1 MNLKGFFLLG
11 LGLSRTMRMRVCLA
25 ILVASMLLNL
35 APLASADDDLASSE
49 LMQDGQSVNG
59 NADYDSDKEDW
70 WKIYVFTGDV
80 LTVAISSSST
90 AWDGGYTG
98 NVKLTGPSGGTLAG
112 ENSITDDSSST
123 SLSTTAAFA
132 GWIHLR
138 VYSEDS
144 WFADGFDYSLAPSL
158 DKYNRDSDD
167 DGFIDTED
175 DCDDIAGASTN
186 DRLGC
191 IDSDS
196 DGYSDGDNTWA
207 AHPDGFADAFPSESS
222 QWRDSDRD
230 GYGDN
235 LGGFQGD
242 HCLDQRGASSLDRH
256 GCIDSDLDGWSDADP
271 SGQNSSAPWPAHPE
285 GSADAF
291 PFEIS
296 QWNDTD
302 ADGYGDNWADWTINS
317 TRENWS
323 IGQWIDNASR
333 PDSCPFI
340 TGYSNQDRF
349 GCPDG
354 DDDGWSDGDGNWTN
368 ANGADAFP
376 TIPSQWSDVDGDG
389 WGDNQTLGAEKIDDF
404 IDNPTQW
411 RDGDGDGWGD
421 NHTYGATQIDK
432 FPIDNSQWA
441 DSDGDGFGDN
451 INGKNPDNCP
461 DSSAEEVDNGW
472 ISWADRHGC
481 RDSDMDGYSNPDSFW
496 IAHPDGFADAFS
508 NDKSQWR
515 DSDGDSYGDNLEY
528 FDGNAWREAWR
539 GDGCL
544 STVGNSTF
552 DRWGCPDS
560 DSDGWSD
567 PTLNWLASPA
577 GSGDTWPED
586 DSQWHDVDGDGRG
599 DAPTGTDADV
609 CPDTPGTSVGSRE
622 GGDRWGCPDTDG
634 DGWSDLGDTFIHE
647 PTQWRDSDGDGFG
660 DQADGH
666 EADACPLQRG
676 NSIFDRMGCRDSD
689 GDGWSDPTEDWQAAP
704 WGTGDAFPNDRFQWL
719 DADEDGFG
727 DNPLGSARDDCPEVS
742 GSSTRDIQGCPDSDG
757 DGWSDEYGG
766 FASAIAGLGENPAG
780 SLLSYMLLGGAI
792 MLGALAAAVVRL
804 LRGDQSFNAE
814 DLKDKSVYEAV
825 YEQQPAHLETPQTTG
840 DGMYEIIDDLFQ
852 GGDGNA

>member
-1 MNLKGFFLLG
+1 
-11 LGLSRTMRMRVCLA
+11 MRMRVWLA
-25 ILVASMLLNL
+25 IFVASTLLNL
-35 APLASADDDLASSE
+35 APLAAADNDLASSE

-59 NADYDSDKEDW
+59 NVDNDGDPADW
-70 WKIYVFTGDV
+70 WKIYTFTGDV
-80 LTVAISSSST
+80 LTVDVSSTAT

-98 NVKLTGPSGGTLAG
+98 NVKLTTPSGSTLAG
-112 ENSITDDSSST
+112 ENSIEDGSSST

-138 VYSEDS
+138 IYSEDS
-144 WFADGFDYSLAPSL
+144 WFGDGFDYSLSPSL

-175 DCDDIAGASTN
+175 DCDNSAGTSTN

-191 IDSDS
+191 VDSDS
-196 DGYSDGDNTWA
+196 DGYSDGDSTWV

-235 LGGFQGD
+235 LDGFQGD

-271 SGQNSSAPWPAHPE
+271 RGQNSSAPWPAHPE

-291 PFEIS
+291 PFENS

-302 ADGYGDNWADWTINS
+302 ADGYGDNWADVTINS

-333 PDSCPFI
+333 PDYCPFI

-354 DDDGWSDGDGNWTN
+354 DGDGWSDGDANWTS

-376 TIPSQWSDVDGDG
+376 SIPSQWSDVDGDG
-389 WGDNQTLGAEKIDDF
+389 WGDNQTLGAERVDDF

-411 RDGDGDGWGD
+411 SDVDGDGWGD
-421 NHTYGATQIDK
+421 NQTDGATQVDK
-432 FPIDNSQWA
+432 FPVDSSQWA
-441 DSDGDGFGDN
+441 DTDGDGFGDN
-451 INGKNPDNCP
+451 IDGTTPDKCP

-481 RDSDMDGYSNPDSFW
+481 RDSDRDGYSNPDTFW
-496 IAHPDGFADAFS
+496 ISHPDGFADAFP
-508 NDKSQWR
+508 DDESQWR
-515 DSDGDSYGDNLEY
+515 DSDGDGYGVNLEY

-560 DSDGWSD
+560 DGDGWSD
-567 PTLNWLASPA
+567 PTLHWLASPA
-577 GSGDTWPED
+577 GSADTWPED
-586 DSQWHDVDGDGRG
+586 ESQWHDSDGDGRG

-660 DQADGH
+660 DQINGH

-676 NSIFDRMGCRDSD
+676 DSIFDRKGCRDSD

-719 DADEDGFG
+719 DSDEDGFG
-727 DNPLGSARDDCPEVS
+727 DNPLGSARDDCPEVA
-742 GSSTRDIQGCPDSDG
+742 GSSTRDLQGCPDSDG
-757 DGWSDEYGG
+757 DGWSNEYGG
-766 FASAIAGLGENPAG
+766 FAAAIAGLGEDPAG

-804 LRGDQSFNAE
+804 LRGDESFSE
-814 DLKDKSVYEAV
+814 ESLKDKSVYEAV
-825 YEQQPAHLETPQTTG
+825 YQQQPVHLEPTNSVG
-840 DGMYEIIDDLFQ
+840 EGIHEIVDDLFQ
-852 GGDGNA
+852 GGGGTA

>member
-1 MNLKGFFLLG
+1 MSNPNFLCINDGYTGKVKLTDSG
-11 LGLSRTMRMRVCLA
+11 NTILA
-25 ILVASMLLNL
+25 GDTTV
-35 APLASADDDLASSE
+35 E
-49 LMQDGQSVNG
+49 DG
-59 NADYDSDKEDW
+59 
-70 WKIYVFTGDV
+70 
-80 LTVAISSSST
+80 SST
-90 AWDGGYTG
+90 AF
-98 NVKLTGPSGGTLAG
+98 
-112 ENSITDDSSST
+112 
-123 SLSTTAAFA
+123 LSTNIAQK
-132 GWIHLR
+132 GWYHLR
-138 VYSEDS
+138 IKSEDS
-144 WFADGFDYSLAPSL
+144 WCNDGIDYTLSPSL
-158 DKYNRDSDD
+158 VKYNRDSDD

-340 TGYSNQDRF
+340 TGYSNEDRF

-560 DSDGWSD
+560 DGDGWSD

-704 WGTGDAFPNDRFQWL
+704 WGTGDAFLNDRFQWL

-742 GSSTRDIQGCPDSDG
+742 GSSTRDLQGCPDSDG
-757 DGWSDEYGG
+757 DGWSNEYGG